1 MSCTIWTPPALASE
15 ARSLQLALWRA
26 VEAQHT
32 VATRVLV
39 DSQAEQALLEDLLEA
54 NKPAIPV
61 ECRRLDYLL
70 FTPFRYP
77 SGQYGSR
84 FRDAIDPGVWYGAET
99 VQAACAEVGYWRCRF
114 VAASAGL
121 TRLEAV
127 AHTLLR
133 AHAGGPGIDL
143 GAAPFAVDGAHW
155 QHPDDYSAC
164 RSLARSA
171 RTAGLQLIRYVS
183 ARDPDQAACAA
194 VLDCRAFAGSRG
206 ITTRQT
212 WFLSVDARRASWV
225 RSGSRPARPE
235 AWEFDYA
242 A

>member
-1 MSCTIWTPPALASE
+1 MSSTIWTPPALASE
-15 ARSLQLALWRA
+15 ARSFELALWRA

-39 DSQAEQALLEDLLEA
+39 DSQAEQALLEDILEA
-54 NKPAIPV
+54 NKPAIPA
-61 ECRRLDYLL
+61 ECRQLDYLL

-84 FRDAIDPGVWYGAET
+84 FRDVIDPGVWYGAET

-121 TRLEAV
+121 STLDAV
-127 AHTLLR
+127 AHTLFR
-133 AHAGGPGIDL
+133 AQVGGPGIDL
-143 GAAPFAVDGAHW
+143 GASPFDVDAAVWRHGE
-155 QHPDDYSAC
+155 DYGAC
-164 RSLARSA
+164 RSLARTA
-171 RTAGLQLIRYVS
+171 RAAGLQLIRYVS
-183 ARDPDQAACAA
+183 ARDPDRAACAA
-194 VLDCRAFAGSRG
+194 VLDCRAFGGGRS
-206 ITTRQT
+206 ITMRQT
-212 WFLSVDARRASWV
+212 WFLSVDSRRASWV
-225 RSGSRPARPE
+225 RTGSRPERPE